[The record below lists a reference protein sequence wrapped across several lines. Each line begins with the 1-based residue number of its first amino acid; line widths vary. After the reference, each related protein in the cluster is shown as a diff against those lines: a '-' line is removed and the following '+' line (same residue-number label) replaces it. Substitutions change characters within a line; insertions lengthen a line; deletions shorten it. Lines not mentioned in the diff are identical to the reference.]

1 MDTMDAV
8 DPTPVGADDPA
19 ARCPYAGAASAGID
33 RRTLV
38 RRALAVALG
47 VPASVVLAA
56 CGGGPGEGGPMDDGM
71 PGGMM
76 SDGAMDGRM
85 MRDMRVIRDL
95 LGDHGEIRRRVD
107 DVPGGISSVT
117 TSADHQVAELIRTH
131 VRQMKGRVER
141 GDVIRPMDPLFQEIF
156 DHHTAIHMEI
166 DDVADGVRV
175 TETSDDPQVTL
186 LIRQHA
192 RRAVSEFVAEGMPR
206 AMEPTPLPAGYRP

>member
-1 MDTMDAV
+1 MARA
-8 DPTPVGADDPA
+8 ADDDA
-19 ARCPYAGAASAGID
+19 GRCPYAGTEPPGMD
-33 RRTLV
+33 RRALV

-47 VPASVVLAA
+47 IPASAVLAA
-56 CGGGPGEGGPMDDGM
+56 CGDGSGERDGPMGDGM

-76 SDGAMDGRM
+76 SGGAMDGRM

-95 LGDHGEIRRRVD
+95 LGDHGEVRRRVD
-107 DVPGGISSVT
+107 DVPGGIRSVT

-131 VRQMKGRVER
+131 VRQMKERVER
-141 GDVIRPMDPLFQEIF
+141 GDVIRPMDPLFREIF
-156 DHHTAIHMEI
+156 DHHTAIRMEVE
-166 DDVADGVRV
+166 DVADGVRV
-175 TETSDDPQVTL
+175 TESSDDPQVTL

>member
-1 MDTMDAV
+1 MDSA
-8 DPTPVGADDPA
+8 ADDDA
-19 ARCPYAGAASAGID
+19 GRCPYAGAGATGID

-38 RRALAVALG
+38 QRALAVALG
-47 VPASVVLAA
+47 VPASAVLAA
-56 CGGGPGEGGPMDDGM
+56 CGDGPGERDDGM

-76 SDGAMDGRM
+76 SGGAMDSRM

-95 LGDHGEIRRRVD
+95 LADHGEIRRRVD
-107 DVPGGISSVT
+107 DIPGGIRSVT
-117 TSADHQVAELIRTH
+117 TSADRQLAELIRTH
-131 VRQMKGRVER
+131 VRQMKERVER
-141 GDVIRPMDPLFQEIF
+141 GDVVRPMDPLFQEIF

-166 DDVADGVRV
+166 EDVADGVRV

-206 AMEPTPLPAGYRP
+206 AMEPTPLPAGYSG